1 MAFETRSKQ
10 AECITVFVGMYQ
22 GIVSD
27 IGAYRKDEDA
37 VTAFETYSGVRWAAD
52 ASDKLHP
59 KLEGTTLYE
68 IPLR

>member
-1 MAFETRSKQ
+1 
-10 AECITVFVGMYQ
+10 MYQ